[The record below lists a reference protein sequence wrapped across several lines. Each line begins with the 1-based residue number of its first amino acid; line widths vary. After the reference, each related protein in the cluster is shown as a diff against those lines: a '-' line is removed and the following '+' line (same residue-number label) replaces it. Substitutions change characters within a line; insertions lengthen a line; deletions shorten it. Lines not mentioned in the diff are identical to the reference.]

1 MKINELVQSLLTW
14 IKNLGGSKQQ
24 SVAVT
29 PATTRPSIYATGLW
43 ETNAVMPSDVTVG
56 AFFVQDNHRQ
66 QPSTETQSLANA
78 KDFF

>member
-1 MKINELVQSLLTW
+1 MNVSKLVQSLLAW
-14 IKNLGGSKQQ
+14 FKNLGGSKQQ

-29 PATTRPSIYATGLW
+29 PATTRPSIYVTGLW
-43 ETNAVMPSDVTVG
+43 ETNAAMPSDVTVG
-56 AFFVQDNHRQ
+56 AFFAQENRRQ